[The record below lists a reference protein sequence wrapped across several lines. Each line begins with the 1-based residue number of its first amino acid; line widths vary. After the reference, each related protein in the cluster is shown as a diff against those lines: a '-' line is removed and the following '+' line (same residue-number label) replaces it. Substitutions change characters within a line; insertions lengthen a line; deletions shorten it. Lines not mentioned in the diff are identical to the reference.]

1 MEITETVHA
10 TTRDEWRRWLA
21 EHYRDRSEVWLVGY
35 RKSAGKP
42 SLPYNEAVEEAL
54 CFGWIDSVRKSL
66 DDQRLAQRYTP
77 RRPGT
82 PYSQTNLERLARLLE
97 RGRVVPSV
105 VEELGDVR
113 PEAYRIPADIE
124 AALRAEPAAWKHW
137 RSFSAP
143 YRRIRAAYVDGARD
157 RGAEEFGKRLE
168 HLVRKT
174 AEGKRFGYHIED
186 FY

>member
-1 MEITETVHA
+1 MEITETFHA
-10 TTRDEWRRWLA
+10 TSRDEWRRWLA
-21 EHYRDRSEVWLVGY
+21 EHYRDRPEVWLVGY

-42 SLPYNEAVEEAL
+42 SLPYHEAVEEAL
-54 CFGWIDSVRKSL
+54 CFGWIDSIRKTL

-82 PYSQTNLERLARLLE
+82 PFSQTNLERLARLLE

-105 VEELGDVR
+105 VAELGDVR
-113 PEAYRIPADIE
+113 PEAYRVPADIE
-124 AALRAEPAAWKHW
+124 KALREEPEAWKHW
-137 RSFSAP
+137 RSFSPP

-157 RGAEEFGKRLE
+157 RGPEEFGKRLE

-174 AEGKRFGYHIED
+174 AEGKRFGYHIGD